1 MISQKAD
8 PANIDDDDVNSNIDT
23 IVESEIY
30 LNPPMASEPLD
41 DTIIELDS
49 KDLQLE
55 KRIQELQRKIKNT
68 KINKWWMPNPQDIQ
82 SPFQFNLTPQQLQ
95 PAIEIKNQMQESEE
109 LQSEI
114 MKLRK
119 DNQDLEKAKIDAVE
133 QVKS

>member
-49 KDLQLE
+49 KDL
-55 KRIQELQRKIKNT
+55 
-68 KINKWWMPNPQDIQ
+68 
-82 SPFQFNLTPQQLQ
+82 
-95 PAIEIKNQMQESEE
+95 
-109 LQSEI
+109 
-114 MKLRK
+114 
-119 DNQDLEKAKIDAVE
+119 
-133 QVKS
+133 